1 MHSLLRFESENLAT
15 EGGGGTIRVNQQC
28 KIVDEITYTANK
40 IA

>member
-1 MHSLLRFESENLAT
+1 MHSLLRFESENLAA
-15 EGGGGTIRVNQQC
+15 GGGETIRVNQQC